1 VALDPA
7 VKQAIIKEYAT
18 HEGDTRCS
26 FIIKM
31 IEEGCVMHNGKL
43 AKPSIKL
50 KEGDYILITAGQ
62 PDLGKENTPPTD
74 FVNVRRV

>member
-1 VALDPA
+1 MLFRSKTLMKDEMLENAALYS
-7 VKQAIIKEYAT
+7 KES
-18 HEGDTRCS
+18 G
-26 FIIKM
+26 
-31 IEEGCVMHNGKL
+31 L
-43 AKPSIKL
+43 A

>member
-1 VALDPA
+1 MMDEMLENAALYS
-7 VKQAIIKEYAT
+7 KES
-18 HEGDTRCS
+18 G
-26 FIIKM
+26 
-31 IEEGCVMHNGKL
+31 L
-43 AKPSIKL
+43 A